1 MNMNSGSVMAL
12 GIMVGI
18 MIAAFFLTRKSRK
31 KECEYDEMQLKI
43 RAKGYQIGF
52 FTALILIL
60 LLVFAF
66 EMNLLTFATPGFAI
80 YAVLIIS
87 VTVFAIYCILHDA
100 FLSISGN
107 AKSYLGI
114 ISMVVLIEGAA
125 TVRYAVEGE
134 LLENGQLTFGSSAP
148 ALMFICFLAILVTLI
163 VKTIQNGKE
172 AEE

>member
-1 MNMNSGSVMAL
+1 MTSGIAMAL
-12 GIMVGI
+12 GIMVGV
-18 MIAAFFLTRKSRK
+18 MVAAWFLSRKTRK

-52 FTALILIL
+52 YTALFLIM

-66 EMNLLTFATPGFAI
+66 EMNLLTFVTPGFAVFAI
-80 YAVLIIS
+80 LIIS
-87 VTVFAIYCILHDA
+87 VTVFVIYCILHNA

-114 ISMVVLIEGAA
+114 ISMVVLIEGIV
-125 TVRYAVEGE
+125 TVRYAINGE
-134 LLENGQLTFGSSAP
+134 LLENGQLGFGGGAP
-148 ALMFICFLAILVTLI
+148 ALMFVCFLAILITLI
-163 VKTIQNGKE
+163 VKTIRNGKE

>member
-1 MNMNSGSVMAL
+1 MNSGSFMAL
-12 GIMVGI
+12 GIMVGV
-18 MIAAFFLTRKSRK
+18 MIGAFFLTRKGRK

-52 FTALILIL
+52 YTTVILII

-66 EMNLLTFATPGFAI
+66 ESNLLTFMTPGFAAFAI
-80 YAVLIIS
+80 LIIS

-107 AKSYLGI
+107 AKSYLVI
-114 ISMVVLIEGAA
+114 FSLVVLIDGFA
-125 TVRYAVEGE
+125 TVRYAIKGE
-134 LLENGQLTFGSSAP
+134 LLENGKLTFGGGAP
-148 ALMFICFLAILVTLI
+148 ALMFVCFLAILITLI
-163 VKTIQNGKE
+163 IKTIRGGKE